1 MFATKF
7 LASFKRPFGFAQG
20 KEKRIRAKRVD
31 IVAEQVKQM
40 LQTSDQK
47 LILMVRG

>member
-1 MFATKF
+1 MFAQRF
-7 LASFKRPFGFAQG
+7 LANFKRPFGFTQG
-20 KEKRIRAKRVD
+20 KEKRVRAKRVD
-31 IVAEQVKQM
+31 VVAEQVKQM

>member
-1 MFATKF
+1 MFAQKF
-7 LASFKRPFGFAQG
+7 LASWK
-20 KEKRIRAKRVD
+20 KEKRQKVRVD